1 MITKTLLAL
10 LTAITLTATVVATQA
25 QAQAQTGSRGCV
37 SHTMEEGALSA
48 YPAWQVC

>member
-10 LTAITLTATVVATQA
+10 LTAITLTATVVAT
-25 QAQAQTGSRGCV
+25 QAQTGSRGCV